1 MAYEIKLENFYDAG
15 IMQGGDGNRYSIW
28 IERDLHPLRE
38 IEILK
43 QILLGKLEIREH
55 IYRPEKKWRSGA

>member
-1 MAYEIKLENFYDAG
+1 MAYEIKFENFYEAG

-28 IERDLHPLRE
+28 IERDLHPFRE

-43 QILLGKLEIREH
+43 QILLGKLEIRGH
-55 IYRPEKKWRSGA
+55 IYRPKKKWRSGA